1 MRPPP
6 ALVVYLAKLLMWLPL
21 LLCAQQV
28 VLRGT
33 LKFIHCFELV
43 LTDQIKLVDS
53 EKFTR

>member
-1 MRPPP
+1 MRGPSAP
-6 ALVVYLAKLLMWLPL
+6 VVNLAKLLIWLPL